1 VMMKS
6 LGMVLIGA
14 AAIAFLVPRL
24 HVTLPEGVSM
34 PTCSNSPGLNRK
46 HPNDQD
52 HAKHG

>member
-1 VMMKS
+1 MMMKS

-24 HVTLPEGVSM
+24 HVTLPEGVT
-34 PTCSNSPGLNRK
+34 TCSNSPGLNRK